1 MAASRTRIAER
12 ARARTHTEQAMRSL
26 DMRDEI
32 DPPHIEE
39 VNSGCRYSDPHM
51 KWHTRS
57 DAYDNDL
64 TATATAMT
72 A

>member
-1 MAASRTRIAER
+1 
-12 ARARTHTEQAMRSL
+12 
-26 DMRDEI
+26 MRDEI
-32 DPPHIEE
+32 DPPHIGK
-39 VNSGCRYSDPHM
+39 VHSDCCYSDPHM

-64 TATATAMT
+64 TAAAAAMT